1 MVLIA
6 ILVTRVRE
14 DVGLGV
20 AGLTFVP
27 ALVIY
32 GLAWLGVSLMLPRA
46 TQDPAA
52 LLPGP
57 CLWL

>member
-20 AGLTFVP
+20 TGLTFVP

-32 GLAWLGVSLMLPRA
+32 GLACWASR
-46 TQDPAA
+46 
-52 LLPGP
+52 
-57 CLWL
+57 